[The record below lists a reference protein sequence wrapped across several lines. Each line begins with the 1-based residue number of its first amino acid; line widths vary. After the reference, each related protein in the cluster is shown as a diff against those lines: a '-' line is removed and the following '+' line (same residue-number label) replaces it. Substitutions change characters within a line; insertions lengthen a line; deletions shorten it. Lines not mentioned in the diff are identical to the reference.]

1 MGPGQVVIC
10 REALLPVDL
19 TPAQADCYRLVL
31 ARSFDMLADPRPA
44 RHSGP
49 RAAQLRAICGEL
61 RKVRSPAP
69 TMVMVGPPA
78 VRVLLPWS
86 MLLLTCPEPCRM
98 DEAILE
104 RCWRRG
110 GGGP

>member
-1 MGPGQVVIC
+1 MQVEELKRCLGPHLQQQERGEVGQGQVVIC

-44 RHSGP
+44 RHSGH

-61 RKVRSPAP
+61 RKVSNSTCLRSC
-69 TMVMVGPPA
+69 
-78 VRVLLPWS
+78 LP
-86 MLLLTCPEPCRM
+86 
-98 DEAILE
+98 D
-104 RCWRRG
+104 
-110 GGGP
+110 